1 MNYVHI
7 DGVHMECKR
16 ERKVDMQD
24 EDLILFG
31 AKPKSN
37 PKGLLN
43 PDSGVAKGDDCHF
56 CGNNW
61 MIGS

>member
-1 MNYVHI
+1 MVY
-7 DGVHMECKR
+7 KW
-16 ERKVDMQD
+16 ERKVDQQG

-37 PKGLLN
+37 PKGLLKPN
-43 PDSGVAKGDDCHF
+43 SGVAKGDDCHY
-56 CGNNW
+56 CGNNR